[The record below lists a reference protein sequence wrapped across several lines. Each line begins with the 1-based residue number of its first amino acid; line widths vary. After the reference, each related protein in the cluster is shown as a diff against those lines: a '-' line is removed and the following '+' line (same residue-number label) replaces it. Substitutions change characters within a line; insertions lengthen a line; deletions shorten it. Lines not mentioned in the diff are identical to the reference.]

1 MCIKMVNF
9 NIIEGVDTFD
19 GIKDEFL
26 RMYLDGVKVNDI
38 KKKFGLTHAQYLNY
52 LKRLRRS
59 GEVKQV
65 RAPWAGARKPP
76 RQAPRNYTFNKG
88 NNHFIVTYKETYYT
102 CFKKE
107 RQAQRFVELMRECD
121 LDMSCKDELRQR
133 VLREDYK
140 NG

>member
-9 NIIEGVDTFD
+9 RIIEGVDTFEN
-19 GIKDEFL
+19 IKDEFL

-38 KKKFGLTHAQYLNY
+38 KARFGLTHAQYLNY

-76 RQAPRNYTFNKG
+76 RHAPKNYAFNKG

-102 CFKKE
+102 CFKRE
-107 RQAQRFVELMRECD
+107 CEAQRFVELMRECD
-121 LDMSCKDELRQR
+121 WDKERTDEFKMMVKKECR
-133 VLREDYK
+133 K
-140 NG
+140 

>member
-38 KKKFGLTHAQYLNY
+38 KARFGLTHAQYLNY

-76 RQAPRNYTFNKG
+76 RQAPRNYTYNKG

-121 LDMSCKDELRQR
+121 WDKSRTDEFKIR
-133 VLREDYK
+133 VKEECR
-140 NG
+140 G

>member
-9 NIIEGVDTFD
+9 RIIEGVDTFE

-26 RMYLDGVKVNDI
+26 KMYLDGVKVNDI
-38 KKKFGLTHAQYLNY
+38 KARLGLTHAQYLNY

-76 RQAPRNYTFNKG
+76 RTPPRNYTFNKG
-88 NNHFIVTYKETYYT
+88 NNHFIVSYKETYYT

-107 RQAQRFVELMRECD
+107 RQAQRFVELMRECNWD
-121 LDMSCKDELRQR
+121 KSRTDEFKKK
-133 VLREDYK
+133 VKMECRE
-140 NG
+140 

>member
-1 MCIKMVNF
+1 MVNF
-9 NIIEGVDTFD
+9 NIIEG
-19 GIKDEFL
+19 IKDEFL
-26 RMYLDGVKVNDI
+26 KMYLDGVKVNDI
-38 KKKFGLTHAQYLNY
+38 KARLGLTHAQYLNY

-76 RQAPRNYTFNKG
+76 RTPPRNYTFNKG

-107 RQAQRFVELMRECD
+107 RQAQRFVELMRECNWD
-121 LDMSCKDELRQR
+121 KSRTDEFKKK
-133 VLREDYK
+133 VKMECRE
-140 NG
+140 

>member
-26 RMYLDGVKVNDI
+26 QMYLDGVKVNDI
-38 KKKFGLTHAQYLNY
+38 KARFGLTHAQYLNY

-76 RQAPRNYTFNKG
+76 RQAPRNYTFNKNG
-88 NNHFIVTYKETYYT
+88 KKKSKKRLIRNYLILYLQLKRAVVGVDGFLDTYCTDEILKE
-102 CFKKE
+102 F
-107 RQAQRFVELMRECD
+107 D
-121 LDMSCKDELRQR
+121 LE
-133 VLREDYK
+133 
-140 NG
+140 

>member
-9 NIIEGVDTFD
+9 RIIEGVDTFE

-26 RMYLDGVKVNDI
+26 KMYLEGVKVNDI
-38 KKKFGLTHAQYLNY
+38 KARLGLTHAQYLNY

-76 RQAPRNYTFNKG
+76 RTPPRNYTFNKG

-107 RQAQRFVELMRECD
+107 RQAQRFVELMRECNWD
-121 LDMSCKDELRQR
+121 KERTDEFKRKVKMECR
-133 VLREDYK
+133 K
-140 NG
+140 